1 MLLPFSVDIKVQQT
15 HREQMEVMS
24 FLVGLPLEFDTTKS
38 HILSSPEISS
48 LQETFSR
55 LFRTKISPSIQRVMH
70 WSIKVVTMSR

>member
-15 HREQMEVMS
+15 HRDQMEVMS
-24 FLVGLPLEFDTTKS
+24 FLAGLPSEYDTTKS

-70 WSIKVVTMSR
+70 WSVKIVTMSR